1 MGKFT
6 FEHGLYISEVPK
18 QLHNIPELLYSQLH
32 LCTNKEGL
40 HGHWFSVSVQILN
53 CIFVPNKGGL
63 HVWALVLCI
72 SPDSKLHLCTQQGR
86 PSYMGTVLCISP
98 NSG

>member
-32 LCTNKEGL
+32 LCT
-40 HGHWFSVSVQILN
+40 
-53 CIFVPNKGGL
+53 NKGGL